1 MHGILTCATVLLI
14 ALMSLHLLSS
24 YRLAKETFA
33 PAAASDLGPIG
44 TNDDIKIVDPR
55 PNPSYEH
62 NTALPSVDGS
72 ATAPRA
78 MSMFG
83 YNRVSPDCCPNQYMG
98 SGGCVCET
106 ETQRKFLSSR
116 GMNKTHPEQPDM

>member
-1 MHGILTCATVLLI
+1 
-14 ALMSLHLLSS
+14 
-24 YRLAKETFA
+24 
-33 PAAASDLGPIG
+33 
-44 TNDDIKIVDPR
+44 
-55 PNPSYEH
+55 
-62 NTALPSVDGS
+62 
-72 ATAPRA
+72 

-116 GMNKTHPEQPDM
+116 GMNKTHSEQPDV